1 MMTFDDLIGR
11 IWSMMKHKARCAIEC
26 ITGLPGMCRNF
37 MRYMR
42 QGFSFKA
49 SFWMAVN
56 RL

>member
-1 MMTFDDLIGR
+1 MTFDDLIGR